1 MTFQW
6 DLNYLYILKQNV
18 FNLYNHFFF
27 FLPYIWLINDPAI
40 SPPPTPNGE
49 ASFRACVFTFKVL
62 FLGRFKMLL
71 TFEMY
76 YVPVLKRDGWLRSA
90 Y

>member
-1 MTFQW
+1 MSLTCK
-6 DLNYLYILKQNV
+6 II
-18 FNLYNHFFF
+18 
-27 FLPYIWLINDPAI
+27 FLPYIWLINDPTV

-49 ASFRACVFTFKVL
+49 ASFRELVFTFKVL
-62 FLGRFKMLL
+62 FLDRFKMLL

-76 YVPVLKRDGWLRSA
+76 YVLVLKRDRWLRSI